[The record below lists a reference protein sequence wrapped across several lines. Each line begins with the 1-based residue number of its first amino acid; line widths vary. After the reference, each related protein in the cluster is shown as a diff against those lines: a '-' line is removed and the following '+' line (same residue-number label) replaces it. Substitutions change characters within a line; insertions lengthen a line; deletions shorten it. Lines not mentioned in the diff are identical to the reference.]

1 MLGNVAKI
9 VWCCK
14 NRWPVYKN
22 FIMIPLR
29 LLIAS
34 FLSLCVVAC
43 GESKGPAVASVTT
56 TPLPSKAADKPASD
70 VRVALIMK
78 TLTNPFFVEMEKGAR
93 RAQQATGIDLKVQTA
108 TQETSIEQQIQLV
121 EQEILAK
128 AKAIVIAPGDST
140 RLVPVLKKAQDAGI
154 HVVNIDNRLSAQAMQ
169 GVGMKPVPFISV
181 NNEEGAY
188 KSAKFVADQVSKPT
202 EVAILEGIRTADN
215 AQQRKAGAERAF
227 KANPKLKVV
236 AQDTANWKIDEA
248 YELIQS
254 MFKAHPNI
262 GVVFC
267 ANDMMA
273 IGVIKYLQESG
284 KKHVLVAGFDAL
296 EEAKTALRAGQLAA
310 TIDQQASE
318 QGYLGIT
325 TAMQMLR
332 GDAVSMEVNVDA
344 ALVTAQSLK

>member
-1 MLGNVAKI
+1 
-9 VWCCK
+9 
-14 NRWPVYKN
+14 
-22 FIMIPLR
+22 MIPRR
-29 LLIAS
+29 LLVAS
-34 FLSLCVVAC
+34 FFGLCVASC
-43 GESKGPAVASVTT
+43 GDSKPPAVAAIATA
-56 TPLPSKAADKPASD
+56 PAQSKSADKPASD

-93 RAQQATGIDLKVQTA
+93 RAQQDLGIDLKVQTA
-108 TQETSIEQQIQLV
+108 TQETSIEQQVQLV
-121 EQEILAK
+121 EKEIAAK

-169 GVGMKPVPFISV
+169 AVGMKAVPFISV

-188 KSAKFVADQVSKPT
+188 KAAKFVADQVSKPT
-202 EVAILEGIRTADN
+202 EAAILEGIRTADN

-227 KANPKLKVV
+227 KGNPKLKVV
-236 AQDTANWKIDEA
+236 AEETANWKIDEA
-248 YELIQS
+248 YGVIQR

-273 IGVIKYLQESG
+273 IGVIKFLQETG
-284 KKHVLVAGFDAL
+284 KQHVLVAGFDAL
-296 EEAKTALRAGQLAA
+296 EEAKTAILAGQLAV

-318 QGYLGIT
+318 QGYRGIS
-325 TAMQMLR
+325 TALQMLR
-332 GDAVSMEVNVDA
+332 GEAVSMEVSVDT